1 MRAASRRTTRSASRA
16 QASAVVPYVDATTL
30 TRHVTTLIRS
40 RWPGLDPR
48 DYTWRTVARYCRERE
63 SAPRPA
69 NLAVWVRDTLHQ
81 LIVDDQRAD
90 RGVDDYHSELN
101 LLLRELARRA
111 PQQISPALLRRAVG
125 HLHPRDVIIARLVLL
140 GHQRIAIAS
149 RLGVTSTEVDQAY
162 ARSRARFRAVIG
174 SDPELCHALRRA
186 ARESAPWATTGP
198 APRGAITRREI
209 SRLASLAETAAGV
222 A

>member
-1 MRAASRRTTRSASRA
+1 MRAASRRTTRPAAHA
-16 QASAVVPYVDATTL
+16 QAPIAVPYVDATTL

-63 SAPRPA
+63 TSPRPA
-69 NLAVWVRDTLHQ
+69 NLGVWVRDTLHQ

-101 LLLRELARRA
+101 LLLRELARRT
-111 PQQISPALLRRAVG
+111 PKQISTALLKRAVG

-140 GHQRIAIAS
+140 GHQRMAIAS

-174 SDPELCHALRRA
+174 SDLELCHALRRA
-186 ARESAPWATTGP
+186 TRESAQWVPPAP
-198 APRGAITRREI
+198 APRTPIAGREI
-209 SRLASLAETAAGV
+209 GRLASLAETAAGV